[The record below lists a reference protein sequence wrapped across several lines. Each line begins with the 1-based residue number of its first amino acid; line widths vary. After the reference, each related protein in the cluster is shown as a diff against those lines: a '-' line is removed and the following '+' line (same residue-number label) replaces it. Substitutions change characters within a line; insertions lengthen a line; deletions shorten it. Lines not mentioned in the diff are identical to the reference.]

1 MPSPRTFARKIGSL
15 LVKMLGTSKSS
26 SSYELLSRTDNG
38 NKTPPQARRGYI
50 AMYVG
55 EEAKRYEVPVENLRF
70 PPLQELIKQ
79 SRDYDLESK
88 IDGPIVLAC
97 CTTNMFDQ
105 LLKNFKIAVNSKF
118 STLLPICTINKG
130 LRSNK
135 FLRKDIELFE

>member
-105 LLKNFKIAVNSKF
+105 LLKSAKKNQ
-118 STLLPICTINKG
+118 
-130 LRSNK
+130 
-135 FLRKDIELFE
+135 RKTMRH